1 MSEAQSMIIVAP
13 HPDDEIIGAYEYL
26 DNHGLGKVIIYGSE
40 TDPKRREETK
50 TLRECF
56 KNIKAQLFQTT
67 IPQPFLQKTNK
78 FLFPDP
84 HFEVHPDH
92 RQWGFMGEQ
101 LARQGFDV
109 IFYSVIMNAPYI
121 HRLAEKAKDKED
133 ILNKVY
139 PSQSDLWKY
148 DKKYVLFEGRCKWIF

>member
-1 MSEAQSMIIVAP
+1 MGEVVIIAP
-13 HPDDEIIGAYEYL
+13 HPDDEIIGVYEEL
-26 DNHGLGKVIIYGSE
+26 KNKENRITIIYGSE
-40 TDPKRREETK
+40 TEQNRRDEAVK
-50 TLRECF
+50 LREHIT
-56 KNIKAQLFQTT
+56 NIKAQFFQTT
-67 IPQPFLQKTNK
+67 IPQPFLQKTNT
-78 FLFPDP
+78 FFFPDP
-84 HFEVHPDH
+84 YFEVHPYH

-121 HRLAEKAKDKED
+121 HSLGDEAKNKEEL
-133 ILNKVY
+133 LNKIY